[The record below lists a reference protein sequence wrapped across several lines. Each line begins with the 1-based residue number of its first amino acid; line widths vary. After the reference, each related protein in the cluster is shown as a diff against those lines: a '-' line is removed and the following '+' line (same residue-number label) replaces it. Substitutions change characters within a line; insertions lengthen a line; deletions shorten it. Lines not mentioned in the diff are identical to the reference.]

1 MSMQPFYV
9 IATVRNQNYLTQVYS
24 ETNGGAEHKVL
35 DLGVCGRR
43 EYSVRSAQAFDGEA
57 MKTDTF
63 IGMALDASPIRFEDL
78 AQIIAVENDRIIKKD
93 ECAGKIERMTAEIE
107 QLTKELED
115 AKRVFA
121 TL

>member
-9 IATVRNQNYLTQVYS
+9 IATVRNQNFLTQIYA
-24 ETNGGAEHKVL
+24 ETNAGAEHKVL

-43 EYSVRSAQAFDGEA
+43 EYAIRSAQAFDGEA

-63 IGMALDASPIRFEDL
+63 IGMALDASPISFEAL
-78 AQIIAVENDRIIKKD
+78 EHIIKVENDRILKKD
-93 ECAGKIERMTAEIE
+93 ECAATIEHLTTEIK

-115 AKRVFA
+115 AKRVYA
-121 TL
+121 IL